1 MAGRTCRLLALY
13 LAVLLALDFST
24 MTYAVLRGPF
34 PLAVALGAPTAYL
47 NIFVHVPI
55 AISSYIVFAL
65 ALVSGILYLWKRD
78 DKYDRITQS
87 AVIVGEAYGVF
98 TIITG
103 MAWASESWG
112 AAWNWDPRETGV
124 LLLVLA
130 YLGYFAVRNSIPD
143 PERKKLV
150 ANAYAVAAFSMVP
163 ISFAAPY
170 IFKSL
175 HPSFREAQT
184 FMWTGSAAP
193 LMGSRML
200 LAILTAISLVLAPY
214 KARTAKCNTKTLV
227 TIGAAFLIAAAAAAT
242 YVAAPYITDNPVRA
256 VRVGTDE
263 NGNITWILLSNGTNT
278 TLPKP
283 VENPVKPPLT
293 RQGQSSLTGHIIT
306 LENGKIQVVRHWC
319 VPFNMAMYGLL
330 VFTALLAQHLYTKN
344 KTH

>member
-1 MAGRTCRLLALY
+1 MSVRTCRLLAAY
-13 LAVLLALDFST
+13 LAVLLALDAST
-24 MTYAVLRGPF
+24 MIYAVLRGPF

-55 AISSYIVFAL
+55 AISSYIVFAI
-65 ALVSGILYLWKRD
+65 ALVAGALYLWKRD
-78 DKYDRITQS
+78 DKYDRITHS

-130 YLGYFAVRNSIPD
+130 YLGYFALRSSIPD

-150 ANAYAVAAFSMVP
+150 ANAYAIAAFSMVP

-175 HPSFREAQT
+175 HPSFKEAQT

-193 LMGSRML
+193 LMASRML
-200 LAILTAISLVLAPY
+200 LAILTAISLVLVPY
-214 KARTAKCNTKTLV
+214 KARTAKCSTKPLLA
-227 TIGAAFLIAAAAAAT
+227 IGAAFLIVVATAAAII
-242 YVAAPYITDNPVRA
+242 AAPYITDNPVRA

-263 NGNITWILLSNGTNT
+263 NGNITWILLSNGTNL
-278 TLPKP
+278 TLQKP
-283 VENPVKPPLT
+283 AKNPVKPPLT

-306 LENGKIQVVRHWC
+306 IENGEIRVVRHWC
-319 VPFNMAMYGLL
+319 VPFNMTMYGLL
-330 VFTALLAQHLYTKN
+330 ILTTLLAQHHYTK
-344 KTH
+344 TH